1 MYLIKEMPKS
11 ERPRERLIKYGAKS
25 LSNEELLAI
34 LFRTGNHE
42 QSVLDLSKSVLY
54 QLESLEDLKSVTYE
68 SLLKTKGIKTAK
80 ATSLLAAIELG
91 YRLASFKRS
100 PKIKITSPHDVYHL
114 LVHDLSHLQQENF
127 IVIYLNIKSE
137 IIKKETIYIGTINQM
152 MIHPRE
158 IFKRA
163 IELSAAA
170 MICVHNHPSG
180 DSEASRADLK
190 ATEHLK
196 KTAMVMGIDLIDHMI
211 IGHHEFYS
219 IESQQKT
226 KM

>member
-127 IVIYLNIKSE
+127 VVIYLNIKSE

-180 DSEASRADLK
+180 DSEPSRADLK